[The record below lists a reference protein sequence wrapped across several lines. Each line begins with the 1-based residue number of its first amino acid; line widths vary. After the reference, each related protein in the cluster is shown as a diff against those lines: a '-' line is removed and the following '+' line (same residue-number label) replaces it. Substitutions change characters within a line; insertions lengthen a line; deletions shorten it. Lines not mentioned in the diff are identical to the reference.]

1 MTNFLWYIFIAG
13 LLICL
18 FGLINILFPIKS
30 LGIRS
35 RRRALLVA
43 FVGLVIAS
51 AFSHLWHYSLP
62 PEEKAKIEADAS
74 ARDAAKQQ
82 RKAEFQEKQQEPKVY
97 SSGTLL
103 AFAEGNTGWVGIGSV
118 RTGSVSGI
126 ALPAFSNF
134 GYAVQIDNILYI
146 GKCTSLFHTKK
157 TLRDFI
163 VGDSVQ
169 TRLDGDHLYIVAQNG
184 KEIRLKVV
192 QRQRI

>member
-1 MTNFLWYIFIAG
+1 MTNSFWYIFIAS

-18 FGLINILFPIKS
+18 FGLVNILFPIKS
-30 LGIRS
+30 LGIRT

-43 FVGLVIAS
+43 FLGLVIAS
-51 AFSHLWHYSLP
+51 AFSHLWCYSLP
-62 PEEKAKIEADAS
+62 PEEKAKIEAAARNAS
-74 ARDAAKQQ
+74 KQQ
-82 RKAEFQEKQQEPKVY
+82 GKVEQQEKQQEPKVY
-97 SSGTLL
+97 SGGTLL
-103 AFAEGNTGWVGIGSV
+103 AFAEGSTGWIGIGSV

-134 GYAVQIDNILYI
+134 GYAVQIGNILYI

-169 TRLDGDHLYIVAQNG
+169 TRLDGDHLFIIAQNG

-192 QRQRI
+192 QRQRL